1 MTVDGDLGFGT
12 VPIIRMHG
20 LLLVPIQ
27 SPPSDTQARQLLQD
41 LLDTVVRTGFKKLV
55 VDVSALEIIDSYL
68 TRILHDLLAAAEKLG
83 VKGAIVGI
91 RPAVAITLVQM
102 GLDSF
107 PARTFL
113 SLDLALEHFQVRA

>member
-1 MTVDGDLGFGT
+1 VDSDLGFG
-12 VPIIRMHG
+12 VIPIIRMHG

-68 TRILHDLLAAAEKLG
+68 TRILYDLLAAAEKLG
-83 VKGAIVGI
+83 VEGAIVGI

-102 GLDSF
+102 GIDTF
-107 PARTFL
+107 RVRTFL
-113 SLDLALEHFQVRA
+113 SLDLALEHFEGRP